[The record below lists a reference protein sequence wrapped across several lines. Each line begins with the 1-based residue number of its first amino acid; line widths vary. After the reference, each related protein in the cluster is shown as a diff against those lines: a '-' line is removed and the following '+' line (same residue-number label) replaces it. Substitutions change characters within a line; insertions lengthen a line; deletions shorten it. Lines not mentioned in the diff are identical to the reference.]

1 MTKAGAHRHLYR
13 SRRST
18 AVCGEGALAEW
29 EYAGSTLRAL
39 LVDFYGTLVQEDD
52 VVIEGICAD
61 VGAGLAE
68 PVTAAEVSRQWAGAF
83 AAECGAAFG
92 PGFRRQREVAQ
103 SSLEAVL
110 EALGS
115 SADAGELITAQFD
128 YWQRPHLCSDARQF
142 LDGLRVP
149 LCVVSNIDRVD
160 LEAAIAHHSFE
171 FDHVVTSDDVCFYKP
186 RPEIFEQ
193 ALELLGVPREE
204 AVHVGDSLT
213 ADVSGATLAG
223 LRAVWVNRGGRRRRA
238 GTEPWAE
245 VEGLEE
251 LAGLLAGRNG
261 GG

>member
-1 MTKAGAHRHLYR
+1 
-13 SRRST
+13 
-18 AVCGEGALAEW
+18 V
-29 EYAGSTLRAL
+29 RAL

-52 VVIEGICAD
+52 VVIEAICAD
-61 VGAGLAE
+61 VGVGLTE
-68 PVTAAEVSRQWAGAF
+68 PVTATEVSRRWAGAF

-92 PGFRRQREVAQ
+92 PGFRRQRELAR

-110 EALGS
+110 KALGS
-115 SADAGELITAQFD
+115 TADAGELIAAQFD
-128 YWQRPHLCSDARQF
+128 YWRRPDLCSDTRPF
-142 LDGLRVP
+142 LDDLRVP
-149 LCVVSNIDRVD
+149 LCVVSNIDRPD
-160 LEAAIAHHSFE
+160 LEAAIAYHALE
-171 FDHVVTSDDVCFYKP
+171 FDHVVTSDDVCSYKP

-193 ALELLGVPREE
+193 ALEILGVPREE

-213 ADVSGATLAG
+213 ADVSGARLAG
-223 LRAVWVNRGGRRRRA
+223 IRAVWVNRGGRRRRA